1 MQAKPTSDSDAVP
14 SNDDLLDVAVEAAS
28 DAAQIVDRAIGGRG
42 SLVWKQ
48 KGESDFVSRVDTDS
62 ETAIVKCIRSHFPD
76 VVIIGEELSPTTEI
90 GRTGVAFVVDPL
102 DGTTNFLHGFPEYAV
117 SIAAV
122 RDGELV
128 AAVVRSLTR
137 PEIFTAVKDG
147 GAFVNGEPVSVSRE
161 TEPYRSLIGT
171 GFPFK
176 RHDLLE
182 KYAQQFIK
190 VSSHTAGVRR
200 AGSAALDLS
209 YVACGR
215 FDGFWE
221 LVLSPWD
228 IAAGLLLVREA
239 GGTVTDLSGSQKPIT
254 DGAVVAGNHEI
265 HPWLLGI
272 VQRAID
278 DDIDSVK

>member
-1 MQAKPTSDSDAVP
+1 MQAKPMSESDTVP
-14 SNDDLLDVAVEAAS
+14 SNEQLLDVALEAAS
-28 DAAQIVDRAIGGRG
+28 DAAQIVESAIGGRG
-42 SLVWKQ
+42 TLVWKE
-48 KGESDFVSRVDTDS
+48 KGQSDFVTGVDTDA
-62 ETAIVKCIRSHFPD
+62 EAAIVKCVTSQFPEAMI
-76 VVIIGEELSPTTEI
+76 VGEELSPTTSI
-90 GRTGVAFVVDPL
+90 ARYGLAFVVDPL

-147 GAFVNGEPVSVSRE
+147 GAFVNGERINVSTE
-161 TEPYRSLIGT
+161 TEPYRALIGT

-239 GGTVTDLSGSQKPIT
+239 GGIVTDLSGKQKQIT
-254 DGAVVAGNHEI
+254 DGAVVAGNREI
-265 HPWLLGI
+265 HPFLLGM

-278 DDIDSVK
+278 NDIDSVK

>member
-1 MQAKPTSDSDAVP
+1 MSESEAAP
-14 SNDDLLDVAVEAAS
+14 SNTELLDVAVEAAS
-28 DAAQIVDRAIGGRG
+28 AAAEIVDRAIGGRG

-48 KGESDFVSRVDTDS
+48 KGESDFVTKVDTDS
-62 ETAIVKCIRSHFPD
+62 ESAIVECIQRHFPD
-76 VVIIGEELSPTTEI
+76 ARIIGEELSPTIEI
-90 GRTGVAFVVDPL
+90 GRTGLAFVVDPL
-102 DGTTNFLHGFPEYAV
+102 DGTTNFIHGFPEYAV

-137 PEIFTAVKDG
+137 PEIFTAIKDG
-147 GAFVNGEPVSVSRE
+147 GAFVNGEPINVSSE

-228 IAAGLLLVREA
+228 IAAGLLIVREA
-239 GGTVTDLSGSQKPIT
+239 GGVVTDLAGAQKGMT
-254 DGAVVAGNHEI
+254 DGAVVAGNREI
-265 HPWLLGI
+265 QPWLLRL
-272 VQRAID
+272 VQHAID
-278 DDIDSVK
+278 DDVESVT

>member
-1 MQAKPTSDSDAVP
+1 MSDSDAAL
-14 SNDDLLDVAVEAAS
+14 SNDELLDVAVEAAS
-28 DAAQIVDRAIGGRG
+28 DAAQIVDEAIGGRG

-48 KGESDFVSRVDTDS
+48 KGESDFVTKVDTDS

-76 VVIIGEELSPTTEI
+76 AVIIGEELSPTTEI
-90 GRTGVAFVVDPL
+90 GRTGLAFVVDPL

-147 GAFVNGEPVSVSRE
+147 GAFVNGEPINVSTQ

-182 KYAQQFIK
+182 KYARLAPLP
-190 VSSHTAGVRR
+190 VD
-200 AGSAALDLS
+200 SAQK
-209 YVACGR
+209 
-215 FDGFWE
+215 E
-221 LVLSPWD
+221 
-228 IAAGLLLVREA
+228 VRE
-239 GGTVTDLSGSQKPIT
+239 TESVTFPAMIENLKKYHEKLLSEDVIDLE
-254 DGAVVAGNHEI
+254 VARDMANLST
-265 HPWLLGI
+265 P
-272 VQRAID
+272 
-278 DDIDSVK
+278 

>member
-1 MQAKPTSDSDAVP
+1 MSESDVVP
-14 SNDDLLDVAVEAAS
+14 SNQQLLDVALEAAS
-28 DAAQIVDRAIGGRG
+28 DAAQIVEAAIGGRG
-42 SLVWKQ
+42 ALVWKQ
-48 KGESDFVSRVDTDS
+48 KGESDFVTKVDTDS
-62 ETAIVKCIRSHFPD
+62 ETAIVSCIRSYYPEA
-76 VVIIGEELSPTTEI
+76 IIVGEELSPTASI
-90 GRTGVAFVVDPL
+90 GRYGLAFVVDPL
-102 DGTTNFLHGFPEYAV
+102 DGTTNFVHGFPEYAV

-137 PEIFTAVKDG
+137 SEIFTATKGG
-147 GAFVNGEPVSVSRE
+147 GAHVNGQPISVSSE
-161 TEPYRSLIGT
+161 TEPYRALIGT

-190 VSSHTAGVRR
+190 VSSHTSGVRR

-239 GGTVTDLSGSQKPIT
+239 GGIVTDVAGKEKQIT
-254 DGAVVAGNHEI
+254 DGAVVAGNREI
-265 HPWLLGI
+265 HPWLLGM
-272 VQRAID
+272 VQRAVD
-278 DDIDSVK
+278 NDIDSLK

>member
-1 MQAKPTSDSDAVP
+1 MSESDAPP
-14 SNDDLLDVAVEAAS
+14 SNAELLDVAVEAAS
-28 DAAQIVDRAIGGRG
+28 NAAQVVERAIGGRG

-48 KGESDFVSRVDTDS
+48 KGQSDFVTGVDTDS
-62 ETAIVKCIRSHFPD
+62 ETAVVECIKSHFPD
-76 VVIIGEELSPTTEI
+76 AIIIGEELSPTTEI
-90 GRTGVAFVVDPL
+90 GRTGLAFVVDPL

-128 AAVVRSLTR
+128 AGVVRSLTR
-137 PEIFTAVKDG
+137 PEIFTATKGG
-147 GAFVNGEPVSVSRE
+147 GAFVNGEAISVSTE

-228 IAAGLLLVREA
+228 IAAGVLLVREA
-239 GGTVTDLSGSQKPIT
+239 GGVVTDLSGAEKRLT
-254 DGAVVAGNHEI
+254 DGAVVAGNREI
-265 HPWLLGI
+265 HPWLLRM
-272 VQRAID
+272 VQHAID
-278 DDIDSVK
+278 NDIDSVT